1 MAKVFLQLPSNT
13 ISCFSLAYKYNFKQS
28 GDWWPCHLGD
38 ITLYGSRNY
47 PYPPHAK
54 SLLILRGCGRGVGW
68 RSVLLQARHCERL
81 FTFPSK
87 HFQTGFTS
95 NLERSFF
102 NPVLNAFLYFQLF
115 QVKLKGLENFSQAVL
130 EFFKSAI
137 TRSVPDVT
145 QGLST
150 EEIGKSDYSI

>member
-1 MAKVFLQLPSNT
+1 M
-13 ISCFSLAYKYNFKQS
+13 
-28 GDWWPCHLGD
+28 
-38 ITLYGSRNY
+38 
-47 PYPPHAK
+47 
-54 SLLILRGCGRGVGW
+54 
-68 RSVLLQARHCERL
+68 LLQARHCERL

-95 NLERSFF
+95 NLERSLF